1 MTKTTLKDIQNSG
14 VSLSKTI
21 PQYPNE
27 VKKAAIMYGNK
38 AANLMYL
45 KEKLLP
51 EFLIQ
56 ADNNDSFGIKI
67 QIPEFLK
74 FSHDTIFNYLKSHN
88 VDIEQNWSKFV
99 EFFNKQSNKETID
112 DNAKQTLQDIKD
124 SIKQCFSENT
134 INLDG
139 LNSFI
144 SDLGPNSY
152 VMFRSTGREDSEEF
166 ANPGG
171 NISSISS
178 SVFSEIN
185 QPIADVIAGYFD
197 EKSLSQRLKAG
208 DDITKLPFVPLL
220 AQLMIHEEDE
230 SIVVSGVAYSGRGTT
245 TINAAFGHGEYVVNS
260 KGPSHSFYITENNMV
275 YPTKSPQDYRLQAK
289 INNGKLSL
297 DTITNTNNTK
307 YADSLPA
314 PVSLYL
320 HKFAQFVKEKYS
332 GMEVDVEF
340 VYDPKDNKISI
351 VQVRS
356 KPDGDRTLQQ
366 PSALSPEFLIE
377 IAEDGG
383 KILKGS
389 TITQD
394 INNCQLI
401 KEAKEILVF
410 NNINEALGAYLSSA
424 NEVKAVIIRNDA
436 SPNSHEAGEFAFKGI
451 PVIRIKDLDKVKEL
465 VQELNVGKPLVVD
478 PQHKYIVQLPRAYET
493 LTYKNLQKDGFI
505 VPGIF
510 SSTLSPHVSPYSYKL
525 KHVDTTNDDVIN
537 TDNDKLGDLVVM
549 SNSPDESLAQQASTN
564 LFQLLKT
571 LIFKNNTTKSAG
583 TYAEILEKLDCLSN
597 PTSANINEVQEI
609 FNTAYKLK
617 NKGLI
622 SQELF
627 IQISL
632 SSAELIMSINSTK
645 NAKTSNAEQQYLITN
660 YLNIHQKF
668 QGLIITTLGDNDV
681 LSSSLLQD
689 LTTTHHQRETA
700 KILEGLGLNLSTNQ
714 KAYFNEVTKLAKF
727 FITDNDKE
735 HWLKFCID
743 LAKDKEIFLQA
754 LGTLVKEITILDIP
768 GAWCNTEFVDSYKV
782 ETNSRKLLKN
792 LWSKLAHIVENNTNS
807 IEKINSLIQE
817 MKEKVV
823 DFRDPSKFD
832 TIYEYFKSTRE
843 KIEELLPRHEDS
855 KDSIMNLIL
864 AKQMNDFVN
873 VLDLS
878 IKSMSTSSIY
888 QDKNQQ
894 VSNFKQ
900 MLQDMFEVAK
910 SYKWIVNT
918 NSDDLKLIMMHIRKM
933 LHGSKEYNSS
943 DLSPSNKFNVNI
955 AMISSG
961 SELQNVLKLCTT
973 LVDVFTLLHQVLID
987 LSSKAT
993 KWHDNIDSP
1002 NLLKH
1007 IHEELLSISN
1017 FGYTTKVSSSY
1028 IAKEK
1033 YTKNYNIVLDNHS
1046 ASVSAVYNID
1056 TKATT
1061 LKFTITGM
1069 NAYKNRWDETALFSA
1084 FSLDVLSK
1092 IKILQYPKSDN
1103 ESSEFEV
1110 LLQDQNEVNYVK
1122 KIITGILE
1130 RSCEGRNG
1138 GVTKHNEKSIL
1149 IHYLKELTSLQ
1160 NLESIK
1166 AQEDSKIKEFQKKY
1180 IKNLWCNI
1188 YKSELAYWLEEQG
1201 LGLINYLTHNSKLL
1215 DDDLTILLRDLIEWT
1230 PREFSPIIQQ
1240 AIKEILIN
1248 NNIVK
1253 DWSEEYIYNMSEVPS
1268 DQLVEYITK
1277 RPNSILSAT
1286 VKKDL
1291 KNYITNNSEETNNLE
1306 DLLLLCQIPQI
1317 NNDEQLADHLQ
1328 TLLFKTQEHNIDDL
1342 VKYAIDHPYSIQSH
1356 YFRNILIEHLKNN
1369 LEDIPKCAEVFKS
1382 NKVLSRECELKEFH
1396 EIYISYLSQKENGL
1410 LDYIRLYP
1418 KDLESYNLRDLI
1430 LQELDNN
1437 SVELSTVKRYLDN
1450 NENINP
1456 CFKIAPNK
1464 LLHIC
1469 KNINKLW
1476 W

>member
-1 MTKTTLKDIQNSG
+1 MHQ
-14 VSLSKTI
+14 
-21 PQYPNE
+21 
-27 VKKAAIMYGNK
+27 
-38 AANLMYL
+38 
-45 KEKLLP
+45 
-51 EFLIQ
+51 
-56 ADNNDSFGIKI
+56 
-67 QIPEFLK
+67 
-74 FSHDTIFNYLKSHN
+74 
-88 VDIEQNWSKFV
+88 FV
-99 EFFNKQSNKETID
+99 
-112 DNAKQTLQDIKD
+112 
-124 SIKQCFSENT
+124 
-134 INLDG
+134 
-139 LNSFI
+139 
-144 SDLGPNSY
+144 
-152 VMFRSTGREDSEEF
+152 
-166 ANPGG
+166 
-171 NISSISS
+171 
-178 SVFSEIN
+178 
-185 QPIADVIAGYFD
+185 
-197 EKSLSQRLKAG
+197 
-208 DDITKLPFVPLL
+208 
-220 AQLMIHEEDE
+220 
-230 SIVVSGVAYSGRGTT
+230 
-245 TINAAFGHGEYVVNS
+245 
-260 KGPSHSFYITENNMV
+260 
-275 YPTKSPQDYRLQAK
+275 
-289 INNGKLSL
+289 
-297 DTITNTNNTK
+297 
-307 YADSLPA
+307 
-314 PVSLYL
+314 
-320 HKFAQFVKEKYS
+320 QFVKEEYS

-410 NNINEALGAYLSSA
+410 NNINEALDAYLSSA
-424 NEVKAVIIRNDA
+424 NEVKAVIIQNDA

-451 PVIRIKDLDKVKEL
+451 PVIRIKDFAKVKEL
-465 VQELNVGKPLVVD
+465 VQELNVGKPLVID
-478 PQHKYIVQLPRAYET
+478 PQHNSIVQLPREYEK
-493 LTYKNLQKDGFI
+493 LTDQHLQKDGII

-510 SSTLSPHVSPYSYKL
+510 SSTLSPHVSLYPHKF

-609 FNTAYKLK
+609 FNSAYKLK

-632 SSAELIMSINSTK
+632 SSAELIMSINTYNSTK
-645 NAKTSNAEQQYLITN
+645 NTKTSNIEQQDIITN

-689 LTTTHHQRETA
+689 LTSTHHQRETA
-700 KILEGLGLNLSTNQ
+700 KILESAGLNLSTNQ

-727 FITDNDKE
+727 FITDNDKKN
-735 HWLKFCID
+735 WLKFCID

-792 LWSKLAHIVENNTNS
+792 LGSKLAHIVENNTNS

-823 DFRDPSKFD
+823 DFRDPSKFEA
-832 TIYEYFKSTRE
+832 TYKHFESTSGE
-843 KIEELLPRHEDS
+843 IEELLPGYEDS
-855 KDSIMNLIL
+855 QDSIMNLIL

-888 QDKNQQ
+888 QDKTQQ

-900 MLQDMFEVAK
+900 MLHDMFEVAK
-910 SYKWIVNT
+910 TYKLIVNT

-933 LHGSKEYNSS
+933 LQGSKEFNSS
-943 DLSPSNKFNVNI
+943 DLSPSKEFNVNI

-961 SELQNVLKLCTT
+961 PELQNVLKLCTT
-973 LVDVFTLLHQVLID
+973 LVDVFTLLHQLLID
-987 LSSKAT
+987 LISKVT

-1007 IHEELLSISN
+1007 IHEELLSISD
-1017 FGYTTKVSSSY
+1017 FGYTTKLSSSY

-1046 ASVSAVYNID
+1046 ASVSVVYNTD

-1061 LKFTITGM
+1061 LKFTIIGE
-1069 NAYKNRWDETALFSA
+1069 NAYKKRWDETALFSA

-1138 GVTKHNEKSIL
+1138 VFTKHNEKSIL
-1149 IHYLKELTSLQ
+1149 IHYLKKYTPLQ
-1160 NLESIK
+1160 DLENIK
-1166 AQEDSKIKEFQKKY
+1166 AQEDSKTKEFQKKY

-1201 LGLINYLTHNSKLL
+1201 LGIINYLTHNSI
-1215 DDDLTILLRDLIEWT
+1215 DDLTPLLLYLIEWT
-1230 PREFSPIIQQ
+1230 PREFTPIIQQ
-1240 AIKEILIN
+1240 EIKEILIN

-1253 DWSEEYIYNMSEVPS
+1253 DWSEEYIYNMSKVPPE
-1268 DQLVEYITK
+1268 QLVEYIKK
-1277 RPNSILSAT
+1277 RPNSICSAT

-1291 KNYITNNSEETNNLE
+1291 KNYITNNLE

-1342 VKYAIDHPYSIQSH
+1342 VKYAIDHPYSIQSR
-1356 YFRNILIEHLKNN
+1356 YFCNTLIEHLKNN
-1369 LEDIPKCAEVFKS
+1369 LEDISKCAAVFKC
-1382 NKVLSRECELKEFH
+1382 NKGSSCELDEFNK
-1396 EIYISYLSQKENGL
+1396 IYISYLSQKENGL
-1410 LDYIRLYP
+1410 LDYIKLYP
-1418 KDLESYNLRDLI
+1418 KDLEDHNLRDLI
-1430 LQELDNN
+1430 LQGLNN
-1437 SVELSTVKRYLDN
+1437 SVELSTVKRHLDN
-1450 NENINP
+1450 NPNINHL
-1456 CFKIAPNK
+1456 FKIEVNSKYNK
-1464 LLHIC
+1464 NQFQELKNRGLESEDILIKYPELSAEPYINPINFGKLRSLLEQADRDTQEHFTSKLPVLRKLSYSKAKLDFLTWLTSTFIP
-1469 KNINKLW
+1469 KLEEKAIIEQRSDINHEDFSDNNLVLSLSGEESCLFSTEPG
-1476 W
+1476 